1 MYLSHPV
8 RRMRNDPG
16 EATVGLVV
24 ELGDDAEPASLR
36 ETVAAANGELVDD
49 LGFGCWLVSLPEA
62 GVDALCSLDGVVRV
76 ETDATLER
84 GVDETVDADLGEGGA
99 DDSPREV

>member
-1 MYLSHPV
+1 
-8 RRMRNDPG
+8 MRDDPG

-24 ELGDDAEPASLR
+24 ELADDADPEPLR
-36 ETVAAANGELVDD
+36 EAVAAAGGETVDD

-62 GVDALCSLDGVVRV
+62 GVDDLCSLPGVVRV

-84 GVDETVDADLGEGGA
+84 SVDETVDPSSAEEEP
-99 DDSPREV
+99 DDSTREV